1 MTRLPEEH
9 IEIMEREGHGPSKNN
24 KLPEEHLEI
33 RDESDNKTR
42 RKQELPA
49 S

>member
-9 IEIMEREGHGPSKNN
+9 IEIMEREGFDPTENN

-33 RDESDNKTR
+33 RDESYNKTR
-42 RKQELPA
+42 
-49 S
+49 